1 MLQLP
6 RTIGIRRLKLET
18 DTSSWYPEG
27 TFNSYYVSR
36 HRWASFTTRPW
47 HFHCGFHPP
56 LFWEFSVSI
65 FAWDGVDQ
73 ECTASDDYG
82 SFKGKPMRL
91 DVSSVTIG
99 DQRIF
104 SYMSQAIG
112 LVADADLG
120 MSILHSILLH
130 IPTRV
135 SLGTEN
141 LRWMGDIRFVLGY
154 VAGGS

>member
-1 MLQLP
+1 
-6 RTIGIRRLKLET
+6 
-18 DTSSWYPEG
+18 
-27 TFNSYYVSR
+27 
-36 HRWASFTTRPW
+36 
-47 HFHCGFHPP
+47 
-56 LFWEFSVSI
+56 
-65 FAWDGVDQ
+65 
-73 ECTASDDYG
+73 
-82 SFKGKPMRL
+82 MRL

-130 IPTRV
+130 IPTHV
-135 SLGTEN
+135 SSGTEN

-154 VAGGS
+154 VAGDS